1 MINGKKIKALARVIS
16 LGLMIVCIA
25 GSFAGCTP
33 SGGGD
38 TTTADA
44 EPTDN
49 PQTNEE
55 PQTTEEPQTEE
66 PIVTTEEQ
74 TQAPENEP
82 LPFDEKINVLFIG
95 NSYTYYNDM
104 PVIFRS
110 LAISA
115 GYKKTGSVSI
125 TKGAYTLEKFSSAS
139 DPMGQQVE
147 TMLKGTTKFD
157 YIVIQEQSERPASDP
172 ALFYD
177 GVRAMAAKIKQYQP
191 DAKVVLYATWGR
203 KAGHS
208 TLTKHGW
215 TTEQM
220 HTLLRSAYD
229 AIGEEM
235 GFTVSHAGAA
245 FLDVYTNKPSL
256 ELYNADKTHPSPA
269 GSYLIACVHYATI
282 FGRSPVGIEYTAG
295 LSAED
300 AKYLQEAAYRAV
312 FELAELP
319 EADRQSSVGVT
330 AVGRETPNLVYGDT
344 VNLASAPKSTL
355 LTIVDGS
362 DGKRNF
368 TGIRGD
374 KNAVC
379 SSVSGSSFTDAQL
392 ADLADIGY
400 GVSLFG
406 AASIPTSTKVGETF
420 TALQA
425 LVNGHWGSSY
435 MANFKFGSKKY
446 DVSGKEDASGK
457 YVGLITLNFGSK
469 KTFDAIGYY
478 SGNLQGFPQAADVYV
493 SDDGVNWTLVPSAS
507 YNAAAM
513 AKDNKTLLNAGQST
527 PDLWPGYNNVANASC
542 FFSMNGTS
550 GKYIRIGVILGKGD
564 PATIS
569 ATAVQ
574 EINTRELVVYGN

>member
-74 TQAPENEP
+74 TQAPEKEP

-115 GYKKTGSVSI
+115 GYKKAGSVSV
-125 TKGAYTLEKFSSAS
+125 TKGAYTLAQFASAS

-208 TLTKHGW
+208 T
-215 TTEQM
+215 
-220 HTLLRSAYD
+220 
-229 AIGEEM
+229 
-235 GFTVSHAGAA
+235 
-245 FLDVYTNKPSL
+245 
-256 ELYNADKTHPSPA
+256 
-269 GSYLIACVHYATI
+269 
-282 FGRSPVGIEYTAG
+282 
-295 LSAED
+295 
-300 AKYLQEAAYRAV
+300 
-312 FELAELP
+312 
-319 EADRQSSVGVT
+319 
-330 AVGRETPNLVYGDT
+330 
-344 VNLASAPKSTL
+344 
-355 LTIVDGS
+355 
-362 DGKRNF
+362 
-368 TGIRGD
+368 
-374 KNAVC
+374 
-379 SSVSGSSFTDAQL
+379 
-392 ADLADIGY
+392 
-400 GVSLFG
+400 
-406 AASIPTSTKVGETF
+406 
-420 TALQA
+420 
-425 LVNGHWGSSY
+425 
-435 MANFKFGSKKY
+435 
-446 DVSGKEDASGK
+446 
-457 YVGLITLNFGSK
+457 
-469 KTFDAIGYY
+469 
-478 SGNLQGFPQAADVYV
+478 
-493 SDDGVNWTLVPSAS
+493 
-507 YNAAAM
+507 
-513 AKDNKTLLNAGQST
+513 
-527 PDLWPGYNNVANASC
+527 
-542 FFSMNGTS
+542 
-550 GKYIRIGVILGKGD
+550 
-564 PATIS
+564 
-569 ATAVQ
+569 
-574 EINTRELVVYGN
+574 